1 MVASNACGP
10 RKEGMAKL
18 IMESTLEFKIV
29 ATESAPRS
37 LIRNRIHAIRVR
49 SSLAGALLGA
59 TLSCMAWAEA
69 QQPSPDLTDQSLAD
83 LMNIRVYGA
92 SRYIQPASDAPVAV
106 TVVTR
111 EEIDKAGYRTLADIL
126 RAVRGFYISY
136 DRQYSYIGVRGFSN
150 PGDYNTRVLL
160 MVDGHRLNDAIY
172 EQAMVG
178 TEFVLD
184 VDMIARV
191 EIIRGPASSL
201 YGTNA
206 VFAVI
211 NVITRKA
218 DEIHGME
225 FEGDGGSFNSYRG
238 RMAYG
243 GRVAGVDAVLSG
255 TFYGSKGHNQ
265 LYYPEFN
272 SPETNNG
279 IASHDDDDQSLN
291 LLTTLSTHGIRFQ
304 AAYNTR
310 EKGDPTGSYGDVF
323 NDPRNRESDAHGYLD
338 LRYEHAIGPGASFS
352 ARTYFDRYMN
362 DGKFVTTVANGSVL
376 NKDFGRGE
384 SWGTELQATSVVR
397 QRYKLVTGFEYRND
411 FRQQLV
417 NFDVSPPA
425 TYLDVDKPSFVSA
438 PYFEAEIPLGKGFS
452 LDPSI
457 REDYNPRV
465 GWILSPRGALN
476 YRARESTHLRLIY
489 GESFRSPNAY
499 ELYYYPGGP
508 RLKAERIAAWEGNW
522 DQGISRNIGFSLSI
536 FSNRMRDFIGLS
548 SDDVTGS
555 AFQNIGKMAVSGAE
569 AELSGQWSNGIHGTA
584 SFSQV
589 FVQDGADSQPLVNSP
604 RQLGKLNVSVPLM
617 EHKLFATMDA
627 QYVSRRATLA
637 QQDVSPYSVANIT
650 LLGRAL
656 ARNLD
661 LSASVYNVFDKRF
674 YDPGAQQHIQDGIEQ
689 DGRAFRAKLV
699 WTFGAK

>member
-1 MVASNACGP
+1 MSKP
-10 RKEGMAKL
+10 
-18 IMESTLEFKIV
+18 IMESTPDLESVV
-29 ATESAPRS
+29 AEITLPSLPRRRIRAAAHSS
-37 LIRNRIHAIRVR
+37 L
-49 SSLAGALLGA
+49 LAGAILAAILPWV
-59 TLSCMAWAEA
+59 AWAA
-69 QQPSPDLTDQSLAD
+69 PQQASPDLADQSLAD
-83 LMNIRVYGA
+83 LMNIKVYGA
-92 SRYIQPASDAPVAV
+92 SRYIQPASDAPVSV

-111 EEIDKAGYRTLADIL
+111 DEIDKAGYRTLADIL
-126 RAVRGFYISY
+126 RAVRGFYIST
-136 DRQYSYIGVRGFSN
+136 DRLYSYVGVRGFSN

-218 DEIHGME
+218 NEIHGME
-225 FEGDGGSFNSYRG
+225 FKGDGGSFNSYRG
-238 RMAYG
+238 RIAYG
-243 GRVAGVDAVLSG
+243 GSLGQVDAVLSG

-265 LYYPEFN
+265 LYYPEFDT
-272 SPETNNG
+272 PQTNYG
-279 IASHDDDDQSLN
+279 IASHGDDDQSVN
-291 LLTTLSTHGIRFQ
+291 LLTTLSTHGFRFQ

-338 LRYEHAIGPGASFS
+338 LRYEHAIGSGSSVS

-362 DGKFVTTVANGSVL
+362 DGKFVTPVASGSVL
-376 NKDFGRGE
+376 NKDLARGE
-384 SWGTELQATSVVR
+384 SWGTELQMTTEIR

-425 TYLDVDKPSFVSA
+425 KYLDVDKPSFVAA
-438 PYFEAEIPLGKGFS
+438 PYFEADIPLGKGFS

-476 YRARESTHLRLIY
+476 YHALESTHLRLTY

-499 ELYYYPGGP
+499 ELYYYSGYASNDSGAPH
-508 RLKAERIAAWEGNW
+508 LNAERIRAWEGNW
-522 DQGISRNIGFSLSI
+522 DQVLSHNVGFSLSL
-536 FSNRMRDFIGLS
+536 FSNNMRDFIGLS
-548 SDDVTGS
+548 SDNITGS
-555 AFQNIGKMAVSGAE
+555 AFENIGRMSVSGGE
-569 AELSGQWSNGIHGTA
+569 VEVRGQWSNGVSGTA
-584 SFSQV
+584 SFSQA
-589 FVQDGADSQPLVNSP
+589 FVQDGPGSQPLVNSP
-604 RQLGKLNVSVPLM
+604 RELGKLNLSVPLM
-617 EHKLFATMDA
+617 EQKLFATVDA
-627 QYVSRRATLA
+627 QFVSRRATLT
-637 QQDVSPYSVANIT
+637 QQDVSPYSVANLT
-650 LLGRAL
+650 LLSRAL

-661 LSASVYNVFDKRF
+661 LSASVYNIFDKRF
-674 YDPGAQQHIQDGIEQ
+674 YDPGAQQHVQDAIQQ